1 MDRDAVGES
10 VEGHVENAVDEATG
24 LISVRL
30 LGAPEVVHDGVVRP
44 FPTSRKV
51 VMVLGYLA
59 VASRPVARSQLCDLL
74 WDGPNDP
81 RGELR
86 WCLSKLRRLLASGTR
101 ETIQTQGD
109 HLALTLADAEID
121 VRAIQGAAREGLAGL
136 GTMELESLAERFA
149 GPFLDGLAAD
159 SAPAFETW
167 LASQRRSF
175 KLLHAQVL
183 TRLSDIYP
191 QGTPG
196 RLRALERRVPLTPD
210 DTRVHLALLGELA
223 AQGDVSG
230 AEAHLA
236 ATARHF
242 DAEGLDPAPLRSA
255 WHRMRATPRA
265 PAAPLAPAAIPGPV
279 ATAAGPVEPPPS
291 ARRRPRVAIMPPL
304 AQTESAGLAAAI
316 AHDVIARLASLR
328 SLAVIAW
335 GSVSALA
342 RQGLPPEE
350 AAKALSADYIAAC
363 TVHELAGRARLEL
376 ELVDTATQTLLW
388 SDSFDLMRE
397 HGLLLLDQVGSA
409 VVASLSHAVELA
421 ERDRALVKATG
432 SLTAWEAY
440 HRGLWHMYQFTQEE
454 NRLAQADFQD
464 AARLD
469 PTFARAYAGISFTH
483 WQNAFQRWGDRAGE
497 TEAAYAAASR
507 SLLVDDLDPLAHWS
521 MGRALWLRG
530 SHGESLAEL
539 RRAIDIS
546 PSLSLAHYAIAF
558 VQSQSGDP
566 VEAIRAAEQSRQLSP
581 FDPLLFGTYGAM
593 AMAHAR
599 LEQFAEAA
607 DWGLLA
613 AAQPNAHRAIV
624 AIAAHC
630 LALAGRLPEAGT
642 LAARLRAGQPPF
654 LTADFLATFHFPP
667 EGEQLFL
674 HAGRQLGL
682 A

>member
-1 MDRDAVGES
+1 
-10 VEGHVENAVDEATG
+10 VENAVSDVSGE
-24 LISVRL
+24 LSVRL
-30 LGAPEVVHDGVVRP
+30 LGQPQVMVGGLARP
-44 FPTSRKV
+44 LPASRKA

-59 VASRPVARSQLCDLL
+59 AASRPVPRSQLCDLL

-86 WCLSKLRRLLASGTR
+86 WCLTKLRRLLASGER
-101 ETIQTQGD
+101 DAISAQGD
-109 HLALTLADAEID
+109 HVALALADDQVD
-121 VRAIQGAAREGLAGL
+121 VRALHAQARDGLATLGL
-136 GTMELESLAERFA
+136 AALEAMAGRFA
-149 GPFLDGLAAD
+149 GAFLDGLQAD
-159 SAPAFETW
+159 RSPAFETW
-167 LASQRRSF
+167 LAGQRRS
-175 KLLHAQVL
+175 LRTLNLEVLERLCDLHPA
-183 TRLSDIYP
+183 
-191 QGTPG
+191 GTPG
-196 RLRALERRVPLTPD
+196 RLRALERRATLLRD
-210 DTRVHLALLGELA
+210 DAEVHLALLRELA
-223 AQGDVSG
+223 AQGDIAG
-230 AEAHLA
+230 AEAHLS
-236 ATARHF
+236 ATSRLFA
-242 DAEGLDPAPLRSA
+242 AEGLDPAPLRSA
-255 WHRMRATPRA
+255 WHAMRSSPRVPAAAVGPA
-265 PAAPLAPAAIPGPV
+265 PATAV
-279 ATAAGPVEPPPS
+279 AAAGA
-291 ARRRPRVAIMPPL
+291 ARRRPRVAIMPPSG
-304 AQTESAGLAAAI
+304 QTDASGLADAV
-316 AHDVIARLASLR
+316 AHDVIARLARLR

-342 RQGLPPEE
+342 RRSLSVDQ
-350 AAKALSADYIAAC
+350 AATALSADYIAGC
-363 TVHELAGRARLEL
+363 TIRDVGGRARLDL
-376 ELVDTATQTLLW
+376 ELIDAATQTLLW
-388 SDSFDLMRE
+388 SETFDLVRE
-397 HGLLLLDQVGSA
+397 HGLVLLDEVGSA

-440 HRGLWHMYQFTQEE
+440 HRGLWHMYQFTAAE

-469 PTFARAYAGISFTH
+469 PTFARAHAGISFTH
-483 WQNAFQRWGDRAGE
+483 WQNAFQRWGDPAQE

-521 MGRALWLRG
+521 MGRALWLKG

-566 VEAIRAAEQSRQLSP
+566 IEAIRAAEQARQLSP
-581 FDPLLFGTYGAM
+581 FDPLLFGTYGSL

-607 DWGLLA
+607 EWGLLA
-613 AAQPNAHRAIV
+613 VAQPNAHRLIL

-630 LALAGRLPEAGT
+630 LALAGRLEEASR
-642 LAARLRAGQPPF
+642 LAVQLRSGQPPY
-654 LTADFLATFHFPP
+654 LTADFLSAFHFAP
-667 EGEQLFL
+667 EGRRLFL